1 MPLPIPPHEDWP
13 HPFELITQ
21 AKGDRFSRLEK
32 LLYSARNPPDP
43 KLAQHY
49 KGKYYYRKEAIF
61 QLWKENDLVWHDW
74 IDRMLRSWCEYNWIT
89 WTGPASSGKSMA
101 ASAFALEYW
110 LEDPTNTSVIMAST
124 TKSALARRLWFY
136 VQDLHAK
143 IRDDTGRKGE
153 AIYSEYMIR
162 WKAGD
167 KKNGI
172 FGVAVEEGPIEEALH
187 NLIGF
192 HNKRVALMVDE
203 APGVRE
209 ALFGACDN
217 LSKNPEFKCLM
228 MGNAENREDPHGRFS
243 EPITGWPSI
252 DPEKDTEWETQGAMA
267 KGNGTCVFFDGRKS
281 PAIIEANGVKR
292 FPFLINQSQIDA
304 ALDYYKTPDDPRFWS
319 QSIGFWPPFSVKRTV
334 LDERIVLNNSV
345 KGTATWYTKFQWC
358 AALDP
363 SYEGGDRKIFQ
374 AFKLGQLGGDQNY
387 SWQIE
392 FAKPVELKISIKDEK
407 EIHYQIVQQCI
418 DLCENLDIPPHR
430 FGLGASGEGGGLVS
444 IFRREWGAVVGIEE
458 AGAVSDRPV
467 SNSNPRMCCE
477 EYDRVV
483 TELWFAVREFC
494 IHGCIR
500 GMPDEALRE
509 FYTRRWDILNH
520 KVRLET
526 KKELKKHFKRSPDYG
541 DAVAFCIELA
551 RRLGAIAGN
560 RELTKVDPWGI
571 EDQKEYDDMIA
582 GENTYQTSGVM
593 EYEY

>member
-1 MPLPIPPHEDWP
+1 MQDLRNEKWP
-13 HPFELITQ
+13 HHFGGAGEPLSDLQ
-21 AKGDRFSRLEK
+21 K
-32 LLYSARNPPDP
+32 LLYSALNDPWPD
-43 KLAQHY
+43 LSQN
-49 KGKYYYRKEAIF
+49 YRGRFWYRRQAILR
-61 QLWKENDLVWHDW
+61 LWNREDLVWHNW
-74 IDRMLRSWCEYNWIT
+74 IERMLKSWCDYNWIV

-110 LEDPTNTSVIMAST
+110 LEDPTHTSVIMAST

-136 VQDLHAK
+136 VQDLHSK
-143 IRDDTGRKGE
+143 IPPEAGFKGE

-162 WKAGD
+162 WRAGD

-192 HNKRVALMVDE
+192 HNRRVALMVDE

-217 LSKNPEFKCLM
+217 LSKNPEFKCVM
-228 MGNAENREDPHGRFS
+228 MGNAESREDPHGRFS
-243 EPITGWPSI
+243 EPIYGWPSV
-252 DPEKDTEWETQGAMA
+252 DPETDTEWETTGAMA
-267 KGNGTCVFFDGRKS
+267 QGNGVCCFFDGRKS
-281 PAIIEANGVKR
+281 PAITEPDGQQR
-292 FPFLINQSQIDA
+292 FPFLINQLQINS
-304 ALDYYKTPDDPRFWS
+304 ALNYYKTADDPRFWS
-319 QSIGFWPPFSVKRTV
+319 QSIGFWPPITLKRTV

-345 KGTATWYTKFQWC
+345 KDPAIWYTSFKWC

-363 SYEGGDRKIFQ
+363 SYEGGDRKVFQ
-374 AFKLGQLGGDQNY
+374 PFRLGQLGGDDHNR
-387 SWQIE
+387 WLIE
-392 FAKPVELKISIKDEK
+392 FAKPVELKISIKEER

-418 DLCENLDIPPHR
+418 DLCEMLEIPPTR
-430 FGLGASGEGGGLVS
+430 FALGSSGEGGGLLS
-444 IFRREWGAVVGIEE
+444 IFRREWGAVVGVEE
-458 AGAVSDRPV
+458 AGTVSDRPV
-467 SNSNPRMCCE
+467 SRSNPRLCSD

-509 FYTRRWDILNH
+509 FYTRRWQIQNH

-526 KKELKKHFKRSPDYG
+526 KEELKKHFKRSPDYG
-541 DAVAFCIELA
+541 DAVAFCVELA

-560 RELTKVDPWGI
+560 PELQKVSNWGV
-571 EDQKEYDDMIA
+571 EDQSDYDELVA
-582 GENTYQTSGVM
+582 GKDTYTSTAISM
-593 EYEY
+593 DYEY

>member
-1 MPLPIPPHEDWP
+1 MSQSPQSLQNEQWP
-13 HPFELITQ
+13 HDFKYGHREHLSDLQ
-21 AKGDRFSRLEK
+21 K
-32 LLYSARNPPDP
+32 LLYCGLHKPVAGRLESKNYRS
-43 KLAQHY
+43 LFW
-49 KGKYYYRKEAIF
+49 YRKEAIHR
-61 QLWKENDLVWHDW
+61 LWHTNDLLWHGW
-74 IDRMLRSWCEYNWIT
+74 IERMLRSWCDYNWIV

-110 LEDPTNTSVIMAST
+110 LEDPTHTSVIMAST

-143 IRDDTGRKGE
+143 IPAEAGYKGE

-228 MGNAENREDPHGRFS
+228 MGNAESREDPHGRFS
-243 EPITGWPSI
+243 EPVYGWPSV
-252 DPEKDTEWETQGAMA
+252 DPETDTQWETTGAMA
-267 KGNGTCVFFDGRKS
+267 QGNGVCVFFDGRKS
-281 PAIIEANGVKR
+281 PAITEVDGQQR

-319 QSIGFWPPFSVKRTV
+319 QSIGFWPPITLKRTV
-334 LDERIVLNNSV
+334 LDERIVLNNAV
-345 KGTATWYTKFQWC
+345 KEPAIWYTSFRWF

-363 SYEGGDRKIFQ
+363 SYEGGDRKVFQ
-374 AFKLGQLGGDQNY
+374 AFKLGQLGADKND

-392 FAKPVELKISIKDEK
+392 FAKPVELKISIKEEK

-418 DLCENLDIPPHR
+418 DLCEGLEIPPIR
-430 FGLGASGEGGGLVS
+430 FALGSSGEGGGLLS

-458 AGAVSDRPV
+458 AGVVSDRPV
-467 SNSNPRMCCE
+467 SKSNPRSCHE

-500 GMPDEALRE
+500 AMPDEAIRE
-509 FYTRRWDILNH
+509 YYARRWQIQNR

-526 KKELKKHFKRSPDYG
+526 KEEFKKHFKRSPDYG
-541 DAVAFCIELA
+541 DAVAFCVELA
-551 RRLGAIAGN
+551 RRHGAIAGN
-560 RELTKVDPWGI
+560 KDLEKVDPWGI
-571 EDQKEYDDMIA
+571 DDQKAYDEMMT
-582 GENTYQTSGVM
+582 ENTYQTSGIM

>member
-1 MPLPIPPHEDWP
+1 MSQSPQSLQNEQWP
-13 HPFELITQ
+13 HDFKYGHREHLSDLQ
-21 AKGDRFSRLEK
+21 K
-32 LLYSARNPPDP
+32 LLYCGLHKPVAGRLESKNYRS
-43 KLAQHY
+43 LFW
-49 KGKYYYRKEAIF
+49 YRKEAIHR
-61 QLWKENDLVWHDW
+61 LWHTNDLLWHGW
-74 IDRMLRSWCEYNWIT
+74 IERMLRSWCDYNWIV

-110 LEDPTNTSVIMAST
+110 LEDPTHTSVIMAST

-143 IRDDTGRKGE
+143 IPAEAGYKGE

-228 MGNAENREDPHGRFS
+228 MGNAESREDPHGRFS
-243 EPITGWPSI
+243 EPVYGWPSV
-252 DPEKDTEWETQGAMA
+252 DPETDTQWETTGAMA
-267 KGNGTCVFFDGRKS
+267 QGNGVCVFFDGRKS
-281 PAIIEANGVKR
+281 PAITEVDGQQR

-319 QSIGFWPPFSVKRTV
+319 QSIGFWPPITLKRTV
-334 LDERIVLNNSV
+334 LDERIVLNNAV
-345 KGTATWYTKFQWC
+345 KEPAIWYTSFRWF

-363 SYEGGDRKIFQ
+363 SYEGGDRKVFQ
-374 AFKLGQLGGDQNY
+374 AFKLGQLGADKND

-392 FAKPVELKISIKDEK
+392 FAKPVELKISIKEEK

-418 DLCENLDIPPHR
+418 DLCEALEIPPIH
-430 FGLGASGEGGGLVS
+430 FALGSSGEGGGLLS

-458 AGAVSDRPV
+458 AGVVSDRPV
-467 SNSNPRMCCE
+467 SKSNPRSCHE

-500 GMPDEALRE
+500 AMPDEAIRE
-509 FYTRRWDILNH
+509 YYARRWQIQNR

-526 KKELKKHFKRSPDYG
+526 KEEFKKHFKRSPDYG
-541 DAVAFCIELA
+541 DAVAFCVELA
-551 RRLGAIAGN
+551 RRHGAIAGN
-560 RELTKVDPWGI
+560 KDLEKVDPWGI
-571 EDQKEYDDMIA
+571 DDQKAYDEMMT
-582 GENTYQTSGVM
+582 ENTYQTSGIM